1 MSHWNH
7 RVIHKHHQQTDD
19 HTYQVHEVYYDDN
32 GNIDK
37 WTISPVSPMGE
48 TPYELREEIKYF
60 IKAFQKPILIEI
72 SKDGKDEL
80 IPDSEEPEINNGHY
94 FELLDRTWVAIDY
107 IYQFLGSHPVM
118 AKEESLHKI
127 YLKAE
132 ESLSALYQ
140 EIGKL
145 EFELNSK
152 KS

>member
-72 SKDGKDEL
+72 SKDGKDEF

-94 FELLDRTWVAIDY
+94 FELLDRTWVAID
-107 IYQFLGSHPVM
+107 
-118 AKEESLHKI
+118 
-127 YLKAE
+127 
-132 ESLSALYQ
+132 
-140 EIGKL
+140 
-145 EFELNSK
+145 
-152 KS
+152 